1 MSISLDIILII
12 LFALFIFLGVR
23 RGFVRSAV
31 HFLGSVIA
39 AALSSALGGAAA
51 NWVYNTLFRD
61 ALIDRVSRS
70 IESIGVGSTSTAID
84 GFLESLPDFI
94 VRALESSGI
103 TAATLEGGL
112 VGKTGEVAELVADS
126 LAPVFTSFLK
136 VLAVMVLFLLF
147 MMIVRSVADL
157 VGGVFRL
164 PGFRQFDRIFGG
176 LFGFLL
182 ALVAVWVI
190 LAAVQV
196 FTPMLSP
203 EMQAQIDT
211 ELARSVL
218 AGTIVKLNP
227 LTAMF

>member
-1 MSISLDIILII
+1 MSLSLDLIFII
-12 LFALFIFLGVR
+12 LFALFIFIGIR

-61 ALIDRVSRS
+61 ALIERVGRS
-70 IESIGVGSTSTAID
+70 IESIGVGSTSAALDNLMET
-84 GFLESLPDFI
+84 LPDFI

-103 TAATLEGGL
+103 TADTLEGAL

-126 LAPVFTSFLK
+126 LAPVFISFLK
-136 VLAVMVLFLLF
+136 VLAVVVLFLLF

-164 PGFRQFDRIFGG
+164 PGFRQFNSILGG

-196 FTPMLSP
+196 FTPML
-203 EMQAQIDT
+203 AT
-211 ELARSVL
+211 ETQLQLEAELSRSVI
-218 AGTIVKLNP
+218 AGTVIKLNP